1 MAPAIH
7 PLHPSKIAFMTAKT
21 HARIDKARRVL
32 GFAPQFD
39 FTRGIDLTA
48 AWAEWANL
56 L

>member
-1 MAPAIH
+1 
-7 PLHPSKIAFMTAKT
+7 MTSKT
-21 HARIDKARRVL
+21 HVRCDKAQRIL

-39 FTRGIDLTA
+39 FVRGMDLTA